1 MIYDFR
7 RNFNKYIVSGFNEI
21 SSFDSKFDTLNKFY
35 KDFKKLKD
43 VRSRNKDRKQKK
55 IIVLKSASLRYDE
68 LIDIYE
74 KEYDQVFESKDEDW
88 RKKHDYK
95 NLKDLDYQPDKKDE
109 SKQPHQWQQS
119 NQLMLPG

>member
-43 VRSRNKDRKQKK
+43 VRSRNKERKQKK
-55 IIVLKSASLRYDE
+55 IILLKSASLRYDE

>member
-43 VRSRNKDRKQKK
+43 VRSRNKERKQKK